1 MKKFHIKRSEI
12 KYQLIWIPI
21 VVYFIGIIFFN
32 VNINSKTID
41 IVLNKEAN
49 VSIGEIT
56 KDTVIEQSFVSPSD
70 NVDSIDVQFA
80 TYGRK
85 NDSTLY
91 VKLYDVANDLLLFT
105 WHFSASDIE
114 DNSYLYLKI
123 PNGILI
129 TKNGEYRLTFDSDDA
144 VVGNSVTIWA
154 SNSDRY
160 KLGKLTINGSNF
172 LGDLVITFH
181 ILKRQSKMLIILY
194 SLFSFSV
201 VLFFAKFTVYYMSKR
216 VNIESHKDEVNNDGI
231 Q

>member
-1 MKKFHIKRSEI
+1 MKKLDIKKFEI

-56 KDTVIEQSFVSPSD
+56 KDTVVEQSFISPSD
-70 NVDSIDVQFA
+70 NLDSIDVQFA
-80 TYGRK
+80 SYGRK

-91 VKLYDVANDLLLFT
+91 VKLYDVANNLLLFT
-105 WHFSASDIE
+105 WHFIASDIE
-114 DNSYLYLKI
+114 DNSYLSLKI
-123 PNGILI
+123 PNSILI
-129 TKNGEYRLTFDSDDA
+129 NKNDEYRLTFVSDDA
-144 VVGNSVTIWA
+144 EAGNAVTIWA

-160 KLGKLTINGSNF
+160 KLGKLTINDSNF

-181 ILKRQSKMLIILY
+181 ILKRKSKMLIFLY

-201 VLFFAKFTVYYMSKR
+201 MLFFAKFTMFYMSKG
-216 VNIESHKDEVNNDGI
+216 VNIENNKDEVNNSGI